1 MQWCGLWAMPAL
13 RTALGDD
20 FGVLPWPASRPGGGP
35 VVRVGG
41 WTSCVNA
48 RSRNVAAAKTFV
60 RWLRVERT
68 EPQKDW
74 SESYGFHVPP
84 RLSVAARSEGLRG
97 GTAQEAVDLAAKCGR
112 YSPALWNSTV
122 NTLFAA
128 AAVKVVGGGDA
139 AQIPAD
145 AARQA
150 QAEIDRQRA

>member
-1 MQWCGLWAMPAL
+1 MARAPCTSSWAERL
-13 RTALGDD
+13 NTLSQ
-20 FGVLPWPASRPGGGP
+20 PASRP
-35 VVRVGG
+35 
-41 WTSCVNA
+41 
-48 RSRNVAAAKTFV
+48 AASTDK
-60 RWLRVERT
+60 
-68 EPQKDW
+68 
-74 SESYGFHVPP
+74 
-84 RLSVAARSEGLRG
+84 LRG

-139 AQIPAD
+139 AQILAD